1 MMLSGFLPSSKF
13 FNNQSFP
20 HIFPSTKENT
30 MITIFR
36 FLFLGLCFFAA
47 LLPMQAQNAIT
58 PIKYGFFAQA
68 GYGLPTVSHPNIR
81 TTFARP
87 LNAELAFGY
96 AIHTKAPFGRG
107 EIREFQ
113 MYDLYAN
120 GLINSGA
127 NDVPANIIRFGTR
140 FRKGIGYGLGEE
152 ASLIPYAGSGLLL
165 SVVSLGNG
173 KLPNADEQAILADY
187 AAALRI
193 GQVCE
198 GGLSLHLKSGLG
210 IHAGFER
217 SMAYPRYIFLEDA
230 VSSIIQFYVA
240 EFGAQLAAAAV
251 QSETLSPILYFIIR
265 NGIQFGVSEL
275 RRNAMNWPFQGQAP
289 LTVDT
294 YKISLSWTF

>member
-1 MMLSGFLPSSKF
+1 MISGFSPSSKF

-47 LLPMQAQNAIT
+47 LLPIQAQNVIT
-58 PIKYGFFAQA
+58 PIKYGFFVQA
-68 GYGLPTVSHPNIR
+68 GYGLPTMSHPNIR

-87 LNAELAFGY
+87 LNPEIVVGY
-96 AIHTKAPFGRG
+96 ALHFNQKLTNG
-107 EIREFQ
+107 EIRGLQ
-113 MYDLYAN
+113 TYDLYAN

-127 NDVPANIIRFGTR
+127 NDVPASIIRFGGR
-140 FRKGIGYGLGEE
+140 FRRGIGYGLGED
-152 ASLIPYAGSGLLL
+152 ASLIPYAVSGAGF
-165 SVVSLGNG
+165 SVFSLGSG
-173 KLPNADEQAILADY
+173 KLPVAQEQALMADF
-187 AAALRI
+187 ASAVRL
-193 GQVCE
+193 GQVGE
-198 GGLSLHLKSGLG
+198 GGLSLHFKSGLG

-217 SMAYPRYIFLEDA
+217 SMMYPNYIFLEDLVA
-230 VSSIIQFYVA
+230 GIIQFGVA
-240 EFGAQLAAAAV
+240 EFGASLAANAAR
-251 QSETLSPILYFIIR
+251 SEVFSPLLYFIIR

-275 RRNAMNWPFQGQAP
+275 RRNAMNWPFQGPAP